1 MLFKEHLQRL
11 FVRYT
16 AALIFVMLLVFFLF
30 MLLAFQLFIVRT
42 NETANQSMS
51 RFFSE
56 QHDAYRSGIE
66 TLADATSVKKA
77 LTDRSG
83 LAETYSALYQFCLN
97 QPIKANFALLDA
109 KRNIVATD
117 LYQTNQFLL
126 TGNRAIED
134 IYLRLERDP
143 DYTYDGLTRLA
154 FDNGQKSDWVFA
166 KIVRRED
173 GEPGGLLLLSW
184 REESIA
190 AVMREQDADISVVTD
205 NFNNVLFATS
215 SRVVDSMGKYTAE
228 AATPLTREIGQ
239 NPYYIIGGNAAG
251 DMKIFTLISVARQQQ
266 VVEFGLLFL
275 FVMSCILLL
284 LAVLLAGRVTEPS
297 LAAVDEL
304 LHAVNECQKGN
315 IHYTIQSKT
324 FVEFQKLY
332 DEFNAMTV
340 QFQQQ
345 LLKND
350 ALNERKRLMEVKHLE
365 GQFNPHFTF
374 NVLEALRYVVLT
386 DPPQAAKMV
395 VAFANLMRYSIN
407 YGSTHVLLKT
417 DIGYVQDYLLLQ
429 KIRYGQ
435 RLTYSVDIEESL
447 LACKAPKLLIQ
458 PIVENSIV
466 HGMEKASSI
475 NVRIT
480 GRQADGIIS
489 LCVEDNGP
497 GMDDEALQK
506 LRMLLED
513 ETAMPEHIGLYN
525 VHRAARLLYGAAYG
539 IEVESPP
546 GGGLRVRLNIPAV
559 MEEHHE

>member
-1 MLFKEHLQRL
+1 MLFKEHLKRL

-16 AALIFVMLLVFFLF
+16 VALIFAMFLLFLLF
-30 MLLAFQLFIVRT
+30 MQLAFQLFIVRT
-42 NETANQSMS
+42 NETANQHAAH
-51 RFFSE
+51 FFSE
-56 QHDAYRSGIE
+56 QHDAYRSGVE
-66 TLADATSVKKA
+66 ALADAPAVRRA
-77 LTDRSG
+77 LSDRRS
-83 LAETYSALYQFCLN
+83 LTETYALLYQFCLN

-109 KRNIVATD
+109 KRRIIATD
-117 LYQTNQFLL
+117 LYRTNQQLL
-126 TGNRAIED
+126 TGNHAVED

-143 DYTYDGLTRLA
+143 NYTYDGLTRLA

-166 KIVRRED
+166 KAVRTDD
-173 GEPGGLLLLSW
+173 GEPAGLLLLSW
-184 REESIA
+184 REESLG
-190 AVMREQDADISVVTD
+190 AVMREQNVDISVVTD
-205 NFNNVLFATS
+205 NFSNVLFAS
-215 SRVVDSMGKYTAE
+215 SSLVVDSMGKYTAE
-228 AATPLTREIGQ
+228 TPTTLTMPVGQ
-239 NPYYIIGGNAAG
+239 EPYHIVSGKAAG

-275 FVMSCILLL
+275 FVMSCFLLL
-284 LAVLLAGRVTEPS
+284 LAVMMAGRVTEPS

-340 QFQQQ
+340 QFQQ
-345 LLKND
+345 LLQKND
-350 ALNERKRLMEVKHLE
+350 ELNERKRLMEVKHLE

-374 NVLEALRYVVLT
+374 NVLEALRYVILT

-407 YGSTHVLLKT
+407 YGSTHVPLKT
-417 DIGYVQDYLLLQ
+417 DIGYVRDYLLLQ

-435 RLTYSVDIEESL
+435 RLSYSVDIEEQL
-447 LACKAPKLLIQ
+447 LACKVPKLLIQ

-466 HGMEKASSI
+466 HGMEKASHI

-480 GRQADGIIS
+480 GRQSDGQIS
-489 LCVEDNGP
+489 LCVEDDGP
-497 GMDDEALQK
+497 GMDDEALRT
-506 LRMLLED
+506 LRALLED

-525 VHRAARLLYGAAYG
+525 VHRAARLLYGGAYG
-539 IEVESPP
+539 IQVESPA

-559 MEEHHE
+559 RGEGHE